1 MEVKENN
8 MRQHQETIMFEKI
21 RVKRMHRK
29 KPSKHNDDWKR
40 ERNARRKFKINT
52 QEQLYA

>member
-1 MEVKENN
+1 

-21 RVKRMHRK
+21 RVKRDHK
-29 KPSKHNDDWKR
+29 KPSKRNDNWKR

-52 QEQLYA
+52 QEQQHA

>member
-1 MEVKENN
+1 
-8 MRQHQETIMFEKI
+8 MRQHHETIMFEKI
-21 RVKRMHRK
+21 GVKRIHRK

-52 QEQLYA
+52 QEQQHA

>member
-1 MEVKENN
+1 M
-8 MRQHQETIMFEKI
+8 QQYQETIMFEKI

-52 QEQLYA
+52 QEQQHA

>member
-1 MEVKENN
+1 M
-8 MRQHQETIMFEKI
+8 QQYQETIMFEKI
-21 RVKRMHRK
+21 RVNRTHRK

-52 QEQLYA
+52 QEQQHA

>member
-1 MEVKENN
+1 
-8 MRQHQETIMFEKI
+8 MRQHHETIMFEKI
-21 RVKRMHRK
+21 GVKRIHRK

-40 ERNARRKFKINT
+40 ERNARRKFKMNT